1 MSLHDVFSFIHLSDT
16 HVPETRGQVVNGVQ
30 PYLKLEDTLDSINQ
44 LEVKPNFAL
53 ITGDLVG
60 DGEVNEYRLLK
71 QYTQKLEESG
81 IQALLA
87 LGNHDNRDNYR
98 EVFKTEVEDDHV
110 YYLREFNGLRVVVL
124 DSLEYGRNA
133 GSLGKDQIKWLK
145 NVIQTNLS
153 QPTIIA
159 LHHPLFKHWLV
170 ELETIFNPA
179 ERELVYQIIY
189 GSNVLGI
196 FNGHLHHNFSTFYNG
211 VFHSQAGSTYAE
223 LIYNDKEYWTVN
235 SLSYNQ
241 IIYENKILYVKNIS
255 LPYDRRKLSSGPIQN
270 LV

>member
-179 ERELVYQIIY
+179 ERELVYQII
-189 GSNVLGI
+189 
-196 FNGHLHHNFSTFYNG
+196 STFYNG